1 MDFGCF
7 VQVNCTEGRKE
18 GLVHISEI
26 KNERNRLAKSADM
39 VKRGDKVYVK
49 VVGIAKEK
57 LSLSMREVDQ
67 ETGEDLGK
75 KRRSERD
82 DMKAAR
88 PQREVNKDTSE

>member
-1 MDFGCF
+1 M
-7 VQVNCTEGRKE
+7 CT
-18 GLVHISEI
+18 
-26 KNERNRLAKSADM
+26 